1 MKKIIII
8 LSLFALTSCVH
19 HGQERVYG
27 CSPSQQKKVSEF
39 IATSIKNA
47 NNMSDEEMED
57 VISQLERTAVHC
69 NCSQYVVEVEYS
81 DSRADILQR
90 TDSLN
95 YYRY

>member
-1 MKKIIII
+1 MKKLFII
-8 LSLFALTSCVH
+8 FALISIVSCTDK
-19 HGQERVYG
+19 GQERVYD

-57 VISQLERTAVHC
+57 VIKQLEHTAVRC

-90 TDSLN
+90 ADSLN